1 MFSTSFYKVMSRT
14 AMRALASVSCV
25 VPGLL
30 RGEAT
35 HMALFV
41 TLTIT
46 LLPPPPPARISLHL
60 SEK

>member
-1 MFSTSFYKVMSRT
+1 MSRP

-35 HMALFV
+35 HMALFL

-46 LLPPPPPARISLHL
+46 LLPSPPSQDFPTLV
-60 SEK
+60 